1 MQDRQSENQKIVR
14 VTKHFFKI
22 SNSDSND
29 YESASH
35 NPGNTR
41 ISFNNQGITNVQ
53 SAHDS
58 TITRMSPISFTI
70 DMFYNNIDES
80 FGNNK
85 FHVKSAVYAGGLGSL
100 SQGGVREGTGGFL
113 PLVTLDSG
121 IYKTGAALG
130 AEVLR
135 ALNAAAISWHGG
147 NQIVWTNTGFDAG
160 TNSIRFRYATAAPA
174 GTPELIILCNVQ
186 QGSKNYDASRILGID
201 GNTRELSL
209 PYATTQ
215 GAGAGVAGPNYTDL
229 QTLQTI
235 QVRSNIAKRFF
246 MKLGS
251 SLNPAQRPLSLT
263 DILFEIPTDPASLG
277 STLVWTATDERYAQQ
292 IESNFDQMSIV
303 LTDKFGDIVTLT
315 NNAEWSFLFS
325 VERDVVTYNNQQ
337 RIETL
342 TGEYSKFK
350 QF

>member
-1 MQDRQSENQKIVR
+1 MQERQSDNQKIVR

-29 YESASH
+29 YESANH

-41 ISFNNQGITNVQ
+41 ISFNNQGITNIQ

-58 TITRMSPISFTI
+58 TVTRLSPISFTV
-70 DMFYNNIDES
+70 DLFYNNIDEV

-85 FHVKSAVYAGGLGSL
+85 FHVISAVYVGGLGDL

-113 PLVTLDSG
+113 PLVTLNSG
-121 IYKTGAALG
+121 IYKTGAELG

-147 NQIVWTNTGFDAG
+147 NQIAWTNTGFDAN
-160 TNSIRFRYATAAPA
+160 TQSIRFRYATAAPA
-174 GTPELIILCNVQ
+174 GTPELIIFCNVQ
-186 QGSKNYDASRILGID
+186 QGSKNYDASKILGID
-201 GNTRELSL
+201 DNTRALNL

-215 GAGAGVAGPNYTDL
+215 GAGAGVAGPNFSDL

-235 QVRSNIAKRFF
+235 QIRSNIAKRFF

-251 SLNPAQRPLSLT
+251 SSNPALRPLSLT
-263 DILFEIPTDPASLG
+263 DILFEIPTEPASLG
-277 STLVWTATDERYAQQ
+277 STLLWTATDERYAQH

-303 LTDKFGDIVTLT
+303 LTDKFGNIINFT
-315 NNAEWSFLFS
+315 NNAEWSFLYS

-337 RIETL
+337 RIDTL
-342 TGEYSKFK
+342 TNEYSRFK
-350 QF
+350 TF